1 MMYELCKMQIK
12 NGGNKAYM
20 MSCLGCFLMV
30 GQLDQKQYME
40 LVAMLN
46 PIPTMPQEVKNEET
60 KPAFTPLESATIQ
73 PQV

>member
-46 PIPTMPQEVKNEET
+46 PVPTIPQEET
-60 KPAFTPLESATIQ
+60 KPVVAPIETTAIQ
-73 PQV
+73 PQA

>member
-12 NGGNKAYM
+12 NGGDKAYM

-46 PIPTMPQEVKNEET
+46 PVPVPQKTKQIVEPTET
-60 KPAFTPLESATIQ
+60 TTIQ
-73 PQV
+73 PQI